1 MIKKDRP
8 VYERVAY
15 EIAIQIAN
23 GKVVE
28 GAKINS
34 AVQAATSLEDLIHK
48 VKKLFY
54 RRNFVQDII
63 AEVDESDIDV
73 PIVDVKG
80 RLRGL
85 INGSDV
91 LKIMK

>member
-1 MIKKDRP
+1 
-8 VYERVAY
+8 
-15 EIAIQIAN
+15 
-23 GKVVE
+23 
-28 GAKINS
+28 
-34 AVQAATSLEDLIHK
+34 